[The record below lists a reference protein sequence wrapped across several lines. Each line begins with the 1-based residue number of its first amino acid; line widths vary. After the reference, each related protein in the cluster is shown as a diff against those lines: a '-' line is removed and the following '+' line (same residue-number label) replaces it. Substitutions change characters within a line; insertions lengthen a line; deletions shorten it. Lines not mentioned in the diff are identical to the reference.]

1 MDDPMTRARPPEDEA
16 AVVAVARRV
25 MAEPPRSAAAVAL
38 IILCVLAVFY
48 TLYLTAELVLPIV
61 LALVL
66 KMFLQPGMRFLT
78 LRLRLPT
85 VIAALC
91 MIAAMLGG
99 IAAILGGLV
108 APAADWI
115 SKGPRSVAVLEER
128 LHIVKQPIE
137 LVQDAIKR
145 IEGLAKNSHEGA
157 PAVAV
162 QDSGLSGLIFR
173 GTRDVLGELV
183 ILIVVLFFM
192 LSAGD
197 TLLRRLVEILP
208 TFGDKKR
215 AVEIV
220 SEIEQNI
227 SIYLLT
233 ITTMNALVGV
243 ATGLVMWL
251 CGVPDP
257 ILWAA
262 VAFLLNYV
270 PILGPLSG
278 VIVFFLVGLLT
289 FETIASAFVPAAA
302 YLAIHVA
309 EGETI
314 TPMLL
319 ARRFTLNPVL
329 VIVALFFWHW
339 MWGVPGALLAVPLL
353 AIAKIVADRI
363 PELTPLGHLL
373 GSGPRDA
380 NGRAGAAGS

>member
-1 MDDPMTRARPPEDEA
+1 MDDQAMRVRPPEDEA
-16 AVVAVARRV
+16 AVTAVARRV
-25 MAEPPRSAAAVAL
+25 MAEPPRSAATVAL
-38 IILCVLAVFY
+38 ILLTVLAVFY
-48 TLYLTAELVLPIV
+48 TLYLTSELVLPIV

-78 LRLRLPT
+78 QRLRLPT
-85 VIAALC
+85 VIAAPC
-91 MIAAMLGG
+91 MVAAVLIG
-99 IAAILGGLV
+99 IAVILGGLV

-128 LHIVKQPIE
+128 LHVVKHPIE
-137 LVQDAIKR
+137 LVQGAIHR
-145 IEGLAKNSHEGA
+145 LEGLAKSSSESA
-157 PAVAV
+157 QAVAV
-162 QDSGLSGLIFR
+162 QDSGLGGLIFR
-173 GTRDVLGELV
+173 GTRDVLGEFV

-208 TFGDKKR
+208 SFGDKKR

-227 SIYLLT
+227 STYLLT
-233 ITTMNALVGV
+233 ITMMNALVGV

-289 FETIASAFVPAAA
+289 FEEIEFAFVPAAA

-353 AIAKIVADRI
+353 AITKIVADRI

-373 GSGPRDA
+373 GNGPRDA
-380 NGRAGAAGS
+380 NGRAG

>member
-1 MDDPMTRARPPEDEA
+1 MDDQLTRVRATDDEA
-16 AVVAVARRV
+16 AVTAMARRV
-25 MAEPPRSAAAVAL
+25 IAERPRDAGTTAL
-38 IILCVLAVFY
+38 VILCVLAVFY
-48 TLYLTAELVLPIV
+48 TLYLTSELVLPIV
-61 LALVL
+61 LAIVL

-78 LRLRLPT
+78 TRLHLPA
-85 VIAALC
+85 VVAALG
-91 MIAAMLGG
+91 MVVALLAG
-99 IAAILGGLV
+99 IAAILGGLM
-108 APAADWI
+108 APASDWI

-128 LHIVKQPIE
+128 LHIVKQPVE
-137 LVQDAIKR
+137 LIQDAIKR
-145 IEGLAKNSHEGA
+145 IEGLAKSSSDRT

-162 QDSGLSGLIFR
+162 QDSGLGGLIFR
-173 GTRDVLGELV
+173 GTRDVLGELL

-208 TFGDKKR
+208 TFSDKKR

-227 SIYLLT
+227 STYLVT
-233 ITTMNALVGV
+233 ITMMNALVGV

-251 CGVPDP
+251 CGIPDP
-257 ILWAA
+257 ILWGA

-270 PILGPLSG
+270 PILGPLTG

-289 FETIASAFVPAAA
+289 FPEIWFAFVPAAA

-329 VIVALFFWHW
+329 VIVSLFFWHW

-353 AIAKIVADRI
+353 AIMKIVADRL

-373 GSGPRDA
+373 GTGPRDT
-380 NGRAGAAGS
+380 NGRAG

>member
-1 MDDPMTRARPPEDEA
+1 
-16 AVVAVARRV
+16 
-25 MAEPPRSAAAVAL
+25 
-38 IILCVLAVFY
+38 
-48 TLYLTAELVLPIV
+48 VLPIV

-66 KMFLQPGMRFLT
+66 KMFMQPAMRVLT
-78 LRLRLPT
+78 TRLHLPT
-85 VIAALC
+85 VVAALC
-91 MIAAMLGG
+91 MVLALLIG
-99 IAAILGGLV
+99 ISAIVGGLV

-128 LHIVKQPIE
+128 LHIVKQPLD
-137 LVQDAIKR
+137 LVQNAMKR
-145 IEGLAKNSHEGA
+145 VEGLAKSSNDTAA
-157 PAVAV
+157 PVSV

-173 GTRDVLGELV
+173 GTRDVLGEFV

-208 TFGDKKR
+208 TFSDKKR

-220 SEIEQNI
+220 SEIEHNI

-233 ITTMNALVGV
+233 ITMMNAVVGV

-262 VAFLLNYV
+262 VAFLLNYI

-278 VIVFFLVGLLT
+278 VVVFFLVGLLT
-289 FETIASAFVPAAA
+289 FQEIWFAFVPAAA

-373 GSGPRDA
+373 GNGMRDT
-380 NGRAGAAGS
+380 NGRAG